1 MSKDWIARNPS
12 GLKLRLGTAAGH
24 LHPLTDSVWFHTFGC
39 KANQYETE
47 VMRPELESRGVSI
60 APSRSCRPCVARS
73 LHYSW
78 LKPTGSSGSVD
89 IPTTGNAGMRI
100 TSRTRRADAARIL
113 AATAGA
119 IGLLILPGSA
129 SAQVLDADDGDIEG
143 AIATLTTQDAAL
155 FIRPVTNGLGAGM
168 NTAWFSTA
176 GSHGLGGFDLGVRIV
191 GAFVPA
197 EDELFSPSLPGSIIF
212 QGQAYSN
219 PYGAQNGGLVATP
232 TATGDGTGLTLV
244 PQGEFRNALVG
255 AGQNPD
261 NFDVTYPDGF
271 DFPFVPFA
279 AIQGAVGVGGG
290 AEVILRWVP
299 SFEPDPDVGSI
310 SMFGFGLKYSLD
322 RLVPRSPVR
331 LAVAY
336 GHTEFDVGDYLSGR
350 SNEVSLIGSL
360 GTPIVTVYG
369 AATYEDSDFDVQYT
383 FENPNATPGL
393 PADGELIQFE
403 QDGANSTRLTLG
415 TTLGF
420 GPGRLN
426 VDYAVANY
434 NVLSV
439 GLLFSFR

>member
-1 MSKDWIARNPS
+1 MK
-12 GLKLRLGTAAGH
+12 T
-24 LHPLTDSVWFHTFGC
+24 
-39 KANQYETE
+39 
-47 VMRPELESRGVSI
+47 
-60 APSRSCRPCVARS
+60 
-73 LHYSW
+73 
-78 LKPTGSSGSVD
+78 
-89 IPTTGNAGMRI
+89 
-100 TSRTRRADAARIL
+100 TSRTCRAHMAQIL
-113 AATAGA
+113 AAGTGA
-119 IGLLILPGSA
+119 VCLLILPGSA
-129 SAQVLDADDGDIEG
+129 PAQVLDADSGDIEG

-155 FIRPVTNGLGAGM
+155 YIRPVTNGLGAGM

-176 GSHGLGGFDLGVRIV
+176 GSHGLGGFDIGVRIV
-191 GAFVPA
+191 GAFVPT
-197 EDELFSPSLPGSIIF
+197 EDELFAPSVPGSIIF
-212 QGQAYSN
+212 QGQTYTD
-219 PYGAQNGGLVATP
+219 PYGPQNGGLLATP
-232 TATGDGTGLTLV
+232 TATGGGTGLTLV
-244 PQGEFRNALVG
+244 PQGEFRNAIIG
-255 AGQNPD
+255 DGQNPD

-322 RLVPRSPVR
+322 RLMPRSPVR

-336 GHTEFDVGDYLSGR
+336 GHTEFDVGTYLNGR
-350 SNEVSLIGSL
+350 SNELSLIGSL

-383 FENPNATPGL
+383 FENPNGTPGL
-393 PADGELIQFE
+393 PADGEVIQFE